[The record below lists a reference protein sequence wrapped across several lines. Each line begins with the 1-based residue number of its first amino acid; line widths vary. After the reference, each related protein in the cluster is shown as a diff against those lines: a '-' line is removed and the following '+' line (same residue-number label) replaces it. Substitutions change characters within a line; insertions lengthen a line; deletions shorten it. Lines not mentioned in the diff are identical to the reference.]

1 METPK
6 EDQAISQ
13 VDVEKLTTAE
23 QVEDESPQKE
33 SKLSF
38 GNIVSALKR
47 AVMGGNLTPQQAANM
62 RRDMGI
68 SQGFFTSQKINPSK
82 RKRIRKLAKKARM
95 VTAKAGYKGQ
105 KMNKGKR

>member
-1 METPK
+1 MDTPK
-6 EDQAISQ
+6 EQEISQ
-13 VDVEKLTTAE
+13 EDVNKLTTAE
-23 QVEDESPQKE
+23 QAEVQAPQKE

-38 GNIVSALKR
+38 GNIVQALKR
-47 AVMGGNLTPQQAANM
+47 AVAGGNLTPQQAAGM

-68 SQGFFTSQKINPSK
+68 SQGYFTNAKVNPTK
-82 RKRIRKLAKKARM
+82 RKRLHKLAKQARK